1 MTKQK
6 SFYQFDKDTGFWG
19 VPNLSQDYVSELN
32 TTPIQISNNQY
43 GIRDSGGYN
52 NKLTNNIVI
61 IGGSHSWGAGIT
73 TEQRYSE
80 ILAGRLSRQ
89 VINMAQAS
97 LGIDQICIA
106 IMKKTQKF
114 NPKIIVIEQ
123 YPWAVLRISNNYV
136 NGYIKPSF
144 SLDSN
149 DDLELS
155 KVPFLAKYKAIRQ
168 AIGEYRS
175 YKKQLSE
182 YQSGI
187 DLSVYDPR
195 LDPIFLSWKS
205 AHYSHMYK
213 LLEKIIII
221 IKDYCQSNNIK
232 LIFALGTLHQQFKE
246 GGEQKTLLIDYDLPR
261 DKLQIILDKLNIDY
275 IDTKDV
281 MLSNHTQ
288 NDPVVFRDGHI
299 NAKGHR
305 IFADLIEGILKEKK
319 WV

>member
-1 MTKQK
+1 MSKQK

-32 TTPIQISNNQY
+32 RVPVQISNNQY
-43 GIRDSGGYN
+43 GIRDSGRYN
-52 NKLTNNIVI
+52 DNLTDNIVT
-61 IGGSHSWGAGIT
+61 IGGSHSWGAGID

-106 IMKKTQKF
+106 IMKKTQQF

-123 YPWAVLRISNNYV
+123 YPWAVLRINNNYV

-149 DDLELS
+149 DNLELT

-168 AIGEYRS
+168 VIGEYRS

-187 DLSVYDPR
+187 DLSVYDPM
-195 LDPIFLSWKS
+195 LDPVFLSWKS
-205 AHYSHMYK
+205 AHYSHMYQ

-232 LIFALGTLHQQFKE
+232 LLFALGTLHQQFKE
-246 GGEQKTLLIDYDLPR
+246 GGQQKSLLIDYDLPR
-261 DKLQIILDKLNIDY
+261 DKLKTILEKLNIDY
-275 IDTKDV
+275 IDTKDA
-281 MLSNHTQ
+281 MLSSHTQ
-288 NDPVVFRDGHI
+288 DDPVVFHDGHI

>member
-1 MTKQK
+1 MSKQK
-6 SFYQFDKDTGFWG
+6 SLYQFDKDIGFWG
-19 VPNLSQDYVSELN
+19 APNLSQDYVSDLN
-32 TTPIQISNNQY
+32 STPIQLSNNKY
-43 GIRDSGGYN
+43 GIRDSVEYN
-52 NKLTNNIVI
+52 DKLTNNIVI
-61 IGGSHSWGAGIT
+61 IGGSHSWGAGVEA
-73 TEQRYSE
+73 EQRYSD
-80 ILAGRLSRQ
+80 ILAERLSRQ
-89 VINMAQAS
+89 VINMAQCS
-97 LGIDQICIA
+97 LGIDQICVA
-106 IMKKTQKF
+106 IMKKTQQL

-123 YPWAVLRISNNYV
+123 YPWSVLRIGNNYV

-149 DDLELS
+149 DNLELT

-187 DLSVYDPR
+187 DLSVYDPM

-205 AHYSHMYK
+205 AHYSYMYK
-213 LLEKIIII
+213 LLEKIIIV
-221 IKDYCQSNNIK
+221 IKDYCQSNDIK
-232 LIFALGTLHQQFKE
+232 LLFALGTLHQQFKE
-246 GGEQKTLLIDYDLPR
+246 GGQKKSLLIDYDLPR
-261 DKLQIILDKLNIDY
+261 NKLQTILNKLNIDC

-281 MLSNHTQ
+281 MLSSHTQ
-288 NDPVVFRDGHI
+288 DDPVAFYDGHI

-305 IFADLIEGILKEKK
+305 IFADLIEGFFKEKK